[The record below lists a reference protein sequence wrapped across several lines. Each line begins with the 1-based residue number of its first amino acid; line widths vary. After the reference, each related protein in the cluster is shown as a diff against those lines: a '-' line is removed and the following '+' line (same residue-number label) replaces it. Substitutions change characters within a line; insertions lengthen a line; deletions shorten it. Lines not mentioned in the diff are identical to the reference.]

1 MVNEIDPQ
9 ELADRYTAQW
19 NVSDAA
25 ERRAAIERLWAE
37 DGAHILHPPAE
48 MRETAAGLGF
58 DHPTLEARGHDAIET
73 RVARSH
79 ERFVEKDGLTFRACP
94 GAIRL
99 NGVVRIGWEAVSAE
113 TGDVVGGGS
122 DMLVLDDD
130 SRIKAD
136 YMFPGS

>member
-1 MVNEIDPQ
+1 MIEIDPQ
-9 ELADRYTAQW
+9 QLANRYMAQW
-19 NVSDAA
+19 NVPDAT

-37 DGAHILHPPAE
+37 DGTHILHPPAE
-48 MRETAAGLGF
+48 IRDTAAELGF
-58 DHPTLEARGHDAIET
+58 DHPTLEAQGYDAIET

-79 ERFVEKDGLTFRACP
+79 ERFVEKQGFAFRARP

-99 NGVVRIGWEAVSAE
+99 HDVVRIGWEAVSTA

-122 DMLVLDDD
+122 DLLVLDDD
-130 SRIKAD
+130 GRIKTD